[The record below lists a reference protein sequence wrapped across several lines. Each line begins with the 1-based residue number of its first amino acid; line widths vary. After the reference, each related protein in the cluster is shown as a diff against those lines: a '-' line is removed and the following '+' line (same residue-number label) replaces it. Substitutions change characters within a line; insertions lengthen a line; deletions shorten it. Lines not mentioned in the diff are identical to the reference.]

1 MKQKS
6 FISKNEERANII
18 TTRILL
24 ISILAF
30 PALIILG
37 LIKVFDFD
45 MPKLYVFC
53 AIGAF
58 GAASPFI
65 LRKTG
70 VSSTYLK
77 YCTILM
83 STVVVS
89 VLNVNYQIGIY
100 MIFLLPIALSCL
112 YFDRK
117 LTLTALILG
126 VLSMVI
132 TNYFRITLDPVNASN
147 PIGAYISKTTGY
159 IIEFI
164 VLSVIFTMLS
174 RRTRTL
180 LESLSD
186 SEEQSTILDKLKDV
200 MNRSQNASTVLAT
213 SVKQLSATMEE
224 TTAENDKISHNAD
237 SASLGCEKNLKY
249 IESTNTTVENISN
262 ILGSI
267 SSQTQKM
274 SQISQN
280 TYEAAEDS
288 EKIITN
294 AITNMEET
302 ESSTVQSKDLINH
315 LGERSEEIGRII
327 EIITSITEQT
337 NLLALNAA
345 IESARAGEHGK
356 GFAVVSDEIRMLAE
370 QSANAAKDISKLIK
384 QIQNDTVKAVL
395 SIDQSYSNLKSGIE
409 LVKTAGKSF
418 EKMKALQEISNQE
431 VHKIALYSNQ
441 TSQYGTEIAE
451 VISNTKDITSQSLN
465 EIKSIA
471 LATSSQ
477 ASAMQ
482 QITASFSVIDNIAED
497 LLKLSKNT

>member
-1 MKQKS
+1 
-6 FISKNEERANII
+6 
-18 TTRILL
+18 
-24 ISILAF
+24 
-30 PALIILG
+30 
-37 LIKVFDFD
+37 
-45 MPKLYVFC
+45 
-53 AIGAF
+53 
-58 GAASPFI
+58 
-65 LRKTG
+65 
-70 VSSTYLK
+70 
-77 YCTILM
+77 
-83 STVVVS
+83 
-89 VLNVNYQIGIY
+89 
-100 MIFLLPIALSCL
+100 
-112 YFDRK
+112 
-117 LTLTALILG
+117 
-126 VLSMVI
+126 MVI
-132 TNYFRITLDPVNASN
+132 TNYFRITLDPGNASD
-147 PIGAYISKTTGY
+147 PIGSYISITAGY

-164 VLSVIFTMLS
+164 ILSIIFAMLS
-174 RRTRTL
+174 KRTRTL

-186 SEEQSTILDKLKDV
+186 SEEQSTILNKLKDV

-224 TTAENDKISHNAD
+224 TTAENDQISQNAD

-262 ILGSI
+262 ILASI
-267 SSQTQKM
+267 SAQTQKM

-280 TYEAAEDS
+280 TYEAAEES

-294 AITNMEET
+294 AISNMEEI

-370 QSANAAKDISKLIK
+370 QSANAAKDISNLIK
-384 QIQNDTVKAVL
+384 QIQNDTESAVL
-395 SIDQSYSNLKSGIE
+395 SIDRSYSTLKSGIG

-418 EKMKALQEISNQE
+418 EKMKGLQEISNQE
-431 VHKIALYSNQ
+431 VQKIALYSNQ

-451 VISNTKDITSQSLN
+451 VISNTRDITSQSLN

>member
-1 MKQKS
+1 
-6 FISKNEERANII
+6 
-18 TTRILL
+18 
-24 ISILAF
+24 
-30 PALIILG
+30 
-37 LIKVFDFD
+37 
-45 MPKLYVFC
+45 
-53 AIGAF
+53 
-58 GAASPFI
+58 
-65 LRKTG
+65 
-70 VSSTYLK
+70 
-77 YCTILM
+77 
-83 STVVVS
+83 
-89 VLNVNYQIGIY
+89 
-100 MIFLLPIALSCL
+100 
-112 YFDRK
+112 
-117 LTLTALILG
+117 
-126 VLSMVI
+126 
-132 TNYFRITLDPVNASN
+132 
-147 PIGAYISKTTGY
+147 
-159 IIEFI
+159 
-164 VLSVIFTMLS
+164 MLS

-186 SEEQSTILDKLKDV
+186 SEEQSTILNKLKDV

-274 SQISQN
+274 SQIAQN
-280 TYEAAEDS
+280 TYEAAEES

-370 QSANAAKDISKLIK
+370 QSANAAKDISNLIK
-384 QIQNDTVKAVL
+384 QIQNDTEKAVL
-395 SIDQSYSNLKSGIE
+395 SIDRSYSNLKSGIE

-418 EKMKALQEISNQE
+418 EKMKGLQEISNQE

-441 TSQYGTEIAE
+441 TSQYGTEIAA
-451 VISNTKDITSQSLN
+451 VISNTRDITSQSLN

-482 QITASFSVIDNIAED
+482 QITASFSVINNIAED